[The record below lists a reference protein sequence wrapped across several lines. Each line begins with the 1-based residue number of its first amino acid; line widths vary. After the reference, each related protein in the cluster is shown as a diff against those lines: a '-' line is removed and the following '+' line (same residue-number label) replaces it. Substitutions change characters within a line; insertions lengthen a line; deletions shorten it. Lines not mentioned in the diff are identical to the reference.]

1 VRHPQRLLLSLA
13 ALITVSSCKGEEP
26 AQPPPPKVQAA
37 TATNAEFTE
46 GVDTV
51 STLEATNKVE
61 LAAQASG
68 RILEL
73 KIGQG
78 DLVQP
83 GQLLMVLDQAQQQ
96 ARLAEDKAKAATAKS
111 NFERYEF
118 LAKTGAAS
126 QQEADRYR
134 TQYIAAAEKVKSTEA
149 TLSYNN
155 LRSPSSGMVA
165 DVKVK
170 VGDVIQQGTPFT
182 SLVQNDKLEAKV
194 EVPAVFSNRLAIGQP
209 VLLSAPGSDTVINT
223 GKVDTINPQINPKTQ
238 GLLVKAVFNNPDGK
252 LLSGQR
258 LRTRVLIKAK
268 QELSVPFA
276 SVTQTSGQSFVFRLG
291 SFEELKANPG
301 KAEIDKLSKAIEA
314 GKIPA
319 STQFAIQT
327 PVKIGELENDLFP
340 ITEGLK
346 PNAKVAT
353 TNLLNLKH
361 GMPVQILS
369 KDAGASATPA
379 PAPAK

>member
-182 SLVQNDKLEAKV
+182 SLVQNDQLEAKV

-276 SVTQTSGQSFVFRLG
+276 AVTQTSGQSFVFRLG

>member
-1 VRHPQRLLLSLA
+1 MRHPQRLLLSLA

-182 SLVQNDKLEAKV
+182 SLVQNDQLEAKV